1 MIYSKKL
8 KIFCLSFL
16 MLGGL
21 LASSPAKAEL
31 PAEQLFLEQTQTT
44 NSTATLPQWQ
54 SITIPEGVENIS
66 KVYLRLGSSGT
77 TATLGLSLTYDG
89 VFIDSRDISVN
100 TGYYNNFSWYL
111 FDFSNSP
118 IPVNEGQVYYLRLSY
133 SGSTMKFQFSVNNP
147 YPDGRLQLGSN
158 NDFMMRLYWQPPEVP
173 EISPVIEL
181 TALVVATIKDNTIG
195 IISAN
200 ILQIITLSLVV
211 VCIILILKLFRK
223 IN

>member
-1 MIYSKKL
+1 MRYSKTKKL
-8 KIFCLSFL
+8 SLLLFSFCLLFFS
-16 MLGGL
+16 
-21 LASSPAKAEL
+21 AIPVKAEL
-31 PAEQLFLEQTQTT
+31 PPEQLFLEQTQTT

-54 SITIPEGVENIS
+54 SITIPQGVENIS

-118 IPVNEGQVYYLRLSY
+118 ISVNEGQVYYLRLSY

-147 YPDGRLQLGSN
+147 YADGRLQLGSN
-158 NDFMMRLYWQPPEVP
+158 NDFMMRLYWQPPEIP
-173 EISPVIEL
+173 EVNSVLEL
-181 TALVVATIKDNTIG
+181 TALVVATIRDNTVG

-200 ILQIITLSLVV
+200 ILQIITLSLVII
-211 VCIILILKLFRK
+211 CIMLIVKLLKKFD
-223 IN
+223 